1 MVEDEDGG
9 RFDGVEDLPPAD
21 LGLDLEMQQRGE
33 AEALHDF
40 PGGPSGRR
48 PAPGGREVGCGL
60 PLALHRRREQR
71 PAGPPPSPGDLLEV
85 LAESH
90 IPAAY
95 FTSAIS
101 SGGTFMAVIRGE
113 CPTVSDAISSASPR
127 VPALRKP
134 RRATVL
140 RSPPT

>member
-1 MVEDEDGG
+1 
-9 RFDGVEDLPPAD
+9 
-21 LGLDLEMQQRGE
+21 MQQRGE

-40 PGGPSGRR
+40 PGGPPGRR

-90 IPAAY
+90 AY
-95 FTSAIS
+95 LTSAIS

-113 CPTVSDAISSASPR
+113 RPTVSDAISSASSR
-127 VPALRKP
+127 VPALRNP
-134 RRATVL
+134 SRATVL